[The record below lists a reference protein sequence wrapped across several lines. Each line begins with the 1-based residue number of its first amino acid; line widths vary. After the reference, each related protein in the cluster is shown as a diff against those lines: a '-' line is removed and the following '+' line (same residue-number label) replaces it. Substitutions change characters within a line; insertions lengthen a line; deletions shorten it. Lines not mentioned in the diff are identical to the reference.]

1 MATHGVTSEETR
13 RVLHWA
19 YLGRVPYARALEL
32 QRDSRELLREGR
44 AGERLILLQHPHT
57 YTLGRSADR
66 SEIVATIE
74 WLRAHGVTIAEADR
88 GGQVTYH
95 GPGQLV
101 GYPIID
107 LDPDRRDIR
116 RYMHDLQAV
125 LVRTLAVF
133 GLAAEARYEQPE
145 IGVWCEGHK
154 IASLGVHVSRWIT
167 THGFALNVAT
177 DLSYFS
183 GIVPCG
189 MPRVEMASIES
200 LAGSAPEIEEV
211 ATVCAGCFCEVFDR
225 QPQPLDPE
233 DLISAK

>member
-1 MATHGVTSEETR
+1 MATHGVASEETR
-13 RVLHWA
+13 RVLQWA
-19 YLGRVPYARALEL
+19 YLGRVAYQRALEL
-32 QRDSRELLREGR
+32 QVDSREQLRQGR
-44 AGERLILLQHPHT
+44 ALERLILLQHPHT

-66 SEIVATIE
+66 REILASTE
-74 WLRAHGVTIAEADR
+74 WLTANGVTIAEADR

-116 RYMHDLQAV
+116 RYIHDLQEV
-125 LVRTLAVF
+125 LVRTLEAF

-189 MPRVEMASIES
+189 MPRVEMASIAS
-200 LAGSAPEIEEV
+200 LTGSAPEIEEV
-211 ATVCAGCFCEVFDR
+211 ATVCVGCFCEVFDR
-225 QPQPLDPE
+225 QPKPLRPE
-233 DLISAK
+233 ELAPEK

>member
-1 MATHGVTSEETR
+1 MATHGVASEETR
-13 RVLHWA
+13 RVLQWA
-19 YLGRVPYARALEL
+19 YLGRVAYQRALEL
-32 QRDSRELLREGR
+32 QVDSREQLRQGR
-44 AGERLILLQHPHT
+44 ALERLILLQHPHT

-66 SEIVATIE
+66 REILASTE
-74 WLRAHGVTIAEADR
+74 WLMANGVTIAEADR

-116 RYMHDLQAV
+116 RYMHDLQEV
-125 LVRTLAVF
+125 LVRTLEAF

-189 MPRVEMASIES
+189 MPRVEMASIAS
-200 LAGSAPEIEEV
+200 LTGSAPEIEEV
-211 ATVCAGCFCEVFDR
+211 ATVCVGCFCEVFDR
-225 QPQPLDPE
+225 QPKPLRPE
-233 DLISAK
+233 ELTAAK